1 MQPFATNHHLKQL
14 GTVKVSK
21 PLDEA
26 IIKACLANDRK
37 AQEAFY
43 NHFCSTMFAVCLRY
57 SNNRED
63 AGDILQEG
71 FIKVFSKL
79 GQFQGKGSLEGWM
92 KRIFINTALEHYRI
106 NKVYYAQ
113 ADIEV
118 AENKA
123 VNDFISERLDA
134 ALLLKILNQMAPGYR
149 TVINLYAIEG
159 YNHAEIA
166 EMLGIS
172 EGTSKSQLARA
183 RQVLAAALE
192 KLKKTGTN

>member
-1 MQPFATNHHLKQL
+1 M
-14 GTVKVSK
+14 SK

-43 NHFCSTMFAVCLRY
+43 AHFCSTMFAVCLRY

-63 AGDILQEG
+63 ASDIMQEG

-79 GQFQGKGSLEGWM
+79 GQYQGKGSLEGWM

-106 NKVYYAQ
+106 NKVYFAQ
-113 ADIEV
+113 SDIEL
-118 AENKA
+118 AENRA
-123 VNDFISERLDA
+123 VNDFIPERLDA

-183 RQVLAAALE
+183 RQVLATALE
-192 KLKKTGTN
+192 KLKKTGLN